1 MPPLESMPEYLSE
14 INDQVIKGTSNSML
28 LVGSRFK
35 NYNSVNE
42 YENVTYYDSLKKLVK
57 DL

>member
-1 MPPLESMPEYLSE
+1 
-14 INDQVIKGTSNSML
+14 ML

-42 YENVTYYDSLKKLVK
+42 YENVTYYDSLKKLGMVFRALWLK
-57 DL
+57 LNFSLDTNTIDISLQKLEL